1 MNNYEISKDIL
12 DLYKEVN
19 SFFNDYYELMYKFS
33 IEKVNSLVDRK
44 EELFNKLNNINTRN
58 KFELQLLNSL
68 STIVSKT
75 SDLSSSIFALHHLEI

>member
-1 MNNYEISKDIL
+1 
-12 DLYKEVN
+12 
-19 SFFNDYYELMYKFS
+19 MYKFS